1 MRSKRKF
8 NKTREWVI
16 EEYVV
21 KNRPRKDVAKECGL
35 TIGGFK
41 SYLIEQK
48 IVKDKNDIT
57 KESLEEQINKY

>member
-16 EEYVV
+16 EEYVN
-21 KNRPRKDVAKECGL
+21 KNRSRKEVAEECGL

-41 SYLIEQK
+41 SYLLEQK
-48 IVKDKNDIT
+48 TFRFWYTFTLYFFNSYLI
-57 KESLEEQINKY
+57 Y